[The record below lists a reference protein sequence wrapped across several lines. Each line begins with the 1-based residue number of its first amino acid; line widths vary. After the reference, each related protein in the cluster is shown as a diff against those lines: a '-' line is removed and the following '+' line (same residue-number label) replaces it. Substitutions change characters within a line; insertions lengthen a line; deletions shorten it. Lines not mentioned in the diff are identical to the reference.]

1 MANLTD
7 VKLIEK
13 ARAQA
18 QLIFQADP
26 ELEQPAHGALLE
38 KLEQFWGAGRGDIS

>member
-18 QLIFQADP
+18 QSIFQADP
-26 ELEQPAHGALLE
+26 ELEDPAHLPLKE
-38 KLEQFWGAGRGDIS
+38 KLGQFWGEGRGDVS